1 MMSVLKTLIG
11 LIAVAAAL
19 MLVPRYSLAQLE
31 GASGDY
37 RVRLRTDP
45 PVVPIGQAQLTLE
58 LVDRANVPLA
68 DARVRVLVRMPNMNM
83 GEKETSAEASGKP
96 GVYHAPAS
104 FMMAGAYEANITI
117 DGPKGR
123 AQIRIPVHTG
133 QDTSVRPGSRR
144 AAQALAIL
152 AVLALVMLTL
162 WRMRR
167 TNQRIRWS
175 LLLSRGTLVGVGL
188 LLAVGAFVT
197 YAVQNWRRP
206 GAMTPIEAQ
215 AMEMHTPPPPG
226 HAFVTLATV
235 AEGPVEESVTYSGQ
249 SVPFNEQVITSRTE
263 GWLLWMPLYPGDI
276 VREGQVIAR
285 LDTSSLDPRVAG
297 SRAAERMARAEAETA
312 KNDTKAV
319 EADLRKATSAT
330 DARRSALEAQQ
341 AEAEA
346 ARLAIEEA
354 EAARTAASQRTA
366 QARATMEALRAALD
380 YRRAQLART
389 RDLHARGAVST
400 EELQREQSEAAASEA
415 AVKDAAARISEA
427 LAGERSAEVS
437 AQRAKSL
444 HAVAIRRREQ
454 ALAELRMSEQEL
466 QAARAAVKAS
476 HARNQAASA
485 SIEQSRAALQGSLV
499 QRQYAEVRALQSGVV
514 TERLAGPGSLLL
526 PGQPILRVAQIE
538 TMRLQANVAS
548 ADLARIRLGAP
559 IEASIPGSQRPPIRG
574 RVTAIVPMV
583 DSVARTGIVEA
594 SVPNLGRGILPGQNI
609 TLRIVLDRR
618 EGQLRIP
625 SSAVLS
631 EIVPG
636 AGPTSTR
643 ERHYVWVAEP
653 SMNGSDSYQVKRAYV
668 RLASDDSEY
677 ASIVDGLAAG
687 QKVVASGHRSLRPGD
702 TVRDVH
708 EEARRAAAPAGTE
721 ATIEV
726 SAAGFRPERVR
737 LQAGRLCRLTFLR
750 KDEQNCGDEL
760 LIPSVGIRRKLPV
773 GQPVTIE
780 FTPTAGEIAFTC
792 GMQMLRGKVV
802 AE

>member
-1 MMSVLKTLIG
+1 MC
-11 LIAVAAAL
+11 
-19 MLVPRYSLAQLE
+19 SLAQLE

-58 LVDRANVPLA
+58 LLDRANAPVSGA
-68 DARVRVLVRMPNMNM
+68 QVRVLVRMPNMNM

-96 GVYHAPAS
+96 GVYHTPAS
-104 FMMAGAYEANITI
+104 FMMAGAYEAGITI

-123 AQIRIPVHTG
+123 AQIRIPIHTG
-133 QDTSVRPGSRR
+133 QDTSARPGSRR
-144 AAQALAIL
+144 AAQALA
-152 AVLALVMLTL
+152 VLAALALAIFTL
-162 WRMRR
+162 WRMHR

-175 LLLSRGTLVGVGL
+175 LLASRGTLAGIG
-188 LLAVGAFVT
+188 LLAVVGGTVI

-226 HAFVTLATV
+226 HAYVTLATV
-235 AEGPVEESVTYSGQ
+235 ERGPVETSVTYTGQ

-263 GWLLWMPLYPGDI
+263 GWLLWMPFYPGDS
-276 VREGQVIAR
+276 VRQGQVVAR
-285 LDTSSLDPRVAG
+285 LDTSSLDPKVTG
-297 SRAAERMARAEAETA
+297 TRAAERMARADAETA
-312 KNDTKAV
+312 RNDTRAA
-319 EADLRKATSAT
+319 EADLRKASSAA

-366 QARATMEALRAALD
+366 QARAAMDSVRAALD
-380 YRRAQLART
+380 YRRAQLTRT
-389 RDLHARGAVST
+389 RELHARGAVST

-415 AVKDAAARISEA
+415 AYRDAAARVSEA
-427 LAGERSAEVS
+427 LSGERSAEVS
-437 AQRAKSL
+437 AERAKSL

-466 QAARAAVKAS
+466 QAARAAVNAAY
-476 HARNQAASA
+476 ARTQAASA
-485 SIEQSRAALQGSLV
+485 AIEQSRAAVQGTLV
-499 QRQYAEVRALQSGVV
+499 QRQYAEVRALQAGVV
-514 TERLAGPGSLLL
+514 TERVAGPGSLIL
-526 PGQPILRVAQIE
+526 PGQPILRVAQIQ
-538 TMRLQANVAS
+538 TIRLQANVA
-548 ADLARIRLGAP
+548 APDLARIRLGAP
-559 IEASIPGSQRPPIRG
+559 IEASLPGSSLPPIRG
-574 RVTAIVPMV
+574 RVTAIVPTV
-583 DSVARTGIVEA
+583 DAVARTGIVEA
-594 SVPNLGRGILPGQNI
+594 SVPNQGRLILPGQNI

-618 EGQLRIP
+618 ADQLRIP

-636 AGPTSTR
+636 TGPTSTR

-653 SMNGSDSYQVKRAYV
+653 SMDGSDSFRVKRAVV
-668 RLASDDSEY
+668 RLASDDGEY
-677 ASIVDGLAAG
+677 ASVVDGLTVG

-702 TVRDVH
+702 TVRDVL
-708 EEARRAAAPAGTE
+708 EEARRDAVPAATE

-726 SAAGFRPERVR
+726 SSAGFRPERVR
-737 LQAGRLCRLTFLR
+737 LKAGRLCRLTFLR